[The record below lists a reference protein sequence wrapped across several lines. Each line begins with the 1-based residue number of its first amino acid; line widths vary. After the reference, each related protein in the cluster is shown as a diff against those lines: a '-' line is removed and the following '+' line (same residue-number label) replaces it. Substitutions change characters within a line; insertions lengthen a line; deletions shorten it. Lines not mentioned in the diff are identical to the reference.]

1 MNGVII
7 FLVIGLA
14 MMVVVASVIA
24 VMPNKRQRLVGRMRT
39 KAIAL
44 GLKVQFINQA
54 EFDAMQLDGDAGELI
69 WYSYWVPLLDQK
81 TSSEEEQIQ
90 AVDVVFG
97 AGLDQQKASQTLN
110 QNPALD
116 FELITRSGSLNET
129 QQRLIT
135 EMASKCG
142 DRLVAIR
149 CAPSVVRC
157 LWGESEHI
165 DDVTWLAQQ
174 LKRLAGSF

>member
-69 WYSYWVPLLDQK
+69 WYSYWVPLLDQQ
-81 TSSEEEQIQ
+81 TSSGEENQ

-97 AGLDQQKASQTLN
+97 AGSDQLKASQALN
-110 QNPALD
+110 QNLVLD

-135 EMASKCG
+135 AMASKYG